1 MDYKEAFEKLVW
13 EMSDGL
19 DNYDESVKVSYLW
32 DKAKELDKEVKSLLF
47 GVGIELPTSTQL
59 LSDCKDRFKDL
70 KANNYKF
77 DYRSYLNGYLDSFSK
92 YTISNKQR

>member
-1 MDYKEAFEKLVW
+1 MNKEIEFLADLGFNPLEKIQGMHGV
-13 EMSDGL
+13 EMTL
-19 DNYDESVKVSYLW
+19 KEILKKYSVKS
-32 DKAKELDKEVKSLLF
+32 KLF

>member
-1 MDYKEAFEKLVW
+1 MKKIRGKSLQEWKEYSEKDIHNIPIRTRKYIIILEELV
-13 EMSDGL
+13 EQ
-19 DNYDESVKVSYLW
+19 
-32 DKAKELDKEVKSLLF
+32 SLLF